1 LPGDGTEEP
10 DFRRDCILV
19 VEDDVDARETLCEIV
34 EMAGCSAVG
43 AANGR
48 EALKVLA
55 ERRPCLVIL
64 DLMMPIM
71 SGQELLEQMQ
81 RQPELAD
88 VPVVISTSAPHI
100 APADWPVIPKPI
112 DIAKVV
118 ECLQRMCQCTRPA
131 ASSTATF
138 D

>member
-1 LPGDGTEEP
+1 MTPENVTSAEN
-10 DFRRDCILV
+10 CILV

-48 EALKVLA
+48 EALEVLA

-71 SGQELLEQMQ
+71 SGHELLEQMQ
-81 RQPELAD
+81 RRPELAE
-88 VPVVISTSAPHI
+88 VPVVISTSAPHK
-100 APADWPVIPKPI
+100 APAHWPVIPKPI

-118 ECLQRMCQCTRPA
+118 EWLERTCHCVQPRPRF
-131 ASSTATF
+131 STAQS
-138 D
+138 

>member
-1 LPGDGTEEP
+1 MTEH
-10 DFRRDCILV
+10 DAASADNCILV

-48 EALKVLA
+48 EALEVLA

-71 SGQELLEQMQ
+71 SGHELLAQMQ
-81 RQPELAD
+81 RQPELAAL
-88 VPVVISTSAPHI
+88 PVVISTSAPHQ
-100 APADWPVIPKPI
+100 APEGWPIIPKPM
-112 DIAKVV
+112 DIAKMV
-118 ECLQRMCQCTRPA
+118 EWIRRTCHCT
-131 ASSTATF
+131 ASSMAVP
-138 D
+138 

>member
-1 LPGDGTEEP
+1 MIEQKATSSE
-10 DFRRDCILV
+10 CILV

-48 EALKVLA
+48 EALEVLA

-71 SGQELLEQMQ
+71 SGHELLERMQ
-81 RQPELAD
+81 LQPELAAL
-88 VPVVISTSAPHI
+88 PVVISTSAPHQ
-100 APADWPVIPKPI
+100 APQGVPIIPKPM
-112 DIAKVV
+112 DIAKMV
-118 ECLQRMCQCTRPA
+118 EWIRRTCHCLPSQTA
-131 ASSTATF
+131 AT
-138 D
+138 